1 MYGRDWK
8 SSAAERLHRLGLS
21 GHARELYGLN
31 KAQAEH
37 EKRMAEKA
45 AKPRPK
51 TLLGRLRALLLP

>member
-8 SSAAERLHRLGLS
+8 SSAAERLHRLGMS
-21 GHARELYGLN
+21 GHARKLYGLN

-37 EKRMAEKA
+37 KKRMAEKA
-45 AKPRPK
+45 GKPRPK